1 MRLSNLIRATLK
13 IFRRSIQARYVAASV
28 ILSTVALIAVGGFL
42 SYSIG
47 AGLFETRLQQVLKD
61 STRAVA
67 EVQSTFSAVTS
78 TDEATLQSLLN
89 SVIPSLESSTTSE
102 TRDVALL
109 RSPGQTSPQI
119 LQSPISLNL
128 DATLIPED
136 LRTTVRT
143 TEGKLVYQS
152 ISLPG
157 ATSSHPAIVVGA
169 TLEIPVVGTYEL
181 YLVYDLSSAQQT
193 LDFVQNT
200 LFFGGM
206 ILILL
211 IGGVALFVSARLV
224 APIRTTAEVARQIS
238 QGALDRRV
246 PSKGEDIVAQL
257 ANSFNTMAEG
267 LQSQITNLSR
277 LSQMQQRFVQD
288 VSHELRTPL
297 TTIKL
302 SVAILEQ
309 RRADLPKASARQL
322 STLSGQIE
330 RFEKLLV
337 DLLEIS
343 RYDAGAV
350 TAEFEITDINGLVG
364 LAIMNIQPLA
374 DAKGSRIMVDIPS
387 GPVDGEVDARR
398 FERVLRNLLSNAI
411 EHGEGKPIE
420 IRVAASSQAIA
431 VTVTDHGVGMT
442 KAQADHVFDRFWRA
456 DPSRKRTTGGTGLG
470 LAISIEDANIHGG
483 SLKAYSKPNEG
494 ATFRL
499 TIPRRQGM
507 ELGASP
513 LPLGPKRVK
522 KEES

>member
-1 MRLSNLIRATLK
+1 
-13 IFRRSIQARYVAASV
+13 
-28 ILSTVALIAVGGFL
+28 
-42 SYSIG
+42 
-47 AGLFETRLQQVLKD
+47 
-61 STRAVA
+61 
-67 EVQSTFSAVTS
+67 
-78 TDEATLQSLLN
+78 
-89 SVIPSLESSTTSE
+89 
-102 TRDVALL
+102 
-109 RSPGQTSPQI
+109 
-119 LQSPISLNL
+119 
-128 DATLIPED
+128 
-136 LRTTVRT
+136 
-143 TEGKLVYQS
+143 
-152 ISLPG
+152 
-157 ATSSHPAIVVGA
+157 
-169 TLEIPVVGTYEL
+169 
-181 YLVYDLSSAQQT
+181 
-193 LDFVQNT
+193 
-200 LFFGGM
+200 
-206 ILILL
+206 
-211 IGGVALFVSARLV
+211 
-224 APIRTTAEVARQIS
+224 
-238 QGALDRRV
+238 
-246 PSKGEDIVAQL
+246 
-257 ANSFNTMAEG
+257 
-267 LQSQITNLSR
+267 
-277 LSQMQQRFVQD
+277 MQQRFVQD

-309 RRADLPKASARQL
+309 RRDDLPKASARQL

-350 TAEFEITDINGLVG
+350 NAEFEITDINGLVG

-374 DAKGSRIMVDIPS
+374 DSRGSRILVEIPS
-387 GPVDGEVDARR
+387 GPVEGEVDARR

-420 IRVAASSQAIA
+420 IRVAASTQAIA
-431 VTVTDHGVGMT
+431 ITVTDHGVGMT

-513 LPLGPKRVK
+513 LPLGPKRAK
-522 KEES
+522 KEDS